1 MEYKIREANIDD
13 LLKIQE
19 LNQKLCQLEFENF
32 DDTIYSNY
40 PFSGRGEK
48 YFTDRILDK
57 ENSFSLVA
65 TDLEEN
71 IIAYFIGGINEV
83 EDYRAPATNGEGE
96 TMYVAEEFR
105 GKGIGTNFMKMF
117 EDWAKL
123 KGVKRLRLVASS
135 LNERALN
142 VYKKEGYK
150 IMDVVL
156 EKEI

>member
-1 MEYKIREANIDD
+1 
-13 LLKIQE
+13 

-32 DDTIYSNY
+32 DNTINPGY
-40 PFSGRGEK
+40 PFSARGEK

-83 EDYRAPATNGEGE
+83 EDYRAPAQIGEGE

-105 GKGIGTNFMKMF
+105 GQGIGTKFMTMF
-117 EDWAKL
+117 ESWAKN
-123 KGVKRLRLVASS
+123 KGISRLRLVASS
-135 LNERALN
+135 LNEKALN

-156 EKEI
+156 EKEV